1 MVLEI
6 LEQLRQL
13 VVTLLNRLAD
23 SSPSGENLTFLGYI
37 LPILGWFWGGLNG
50 GGEKTALAYG
60 RLICDH
66 GAAENSVE
74 VGARV
79 AEIEIYGGGD
89 GGKGKGAI
97 IVR

>member
-1 MVLEI
+1 MA
-6 LEQLRQL
+6 R
-13 VVTLLNRLAD
+13 
-23 SSPSGENLTFLGYI
+23 
-37 LPILGWFWGGLNG
+37 
-50 GGEKTALAYG
+50 GEKTALAYG

-66 GAAENSVE
+66 VAAGNSVE

-79 AEIEIYGGGD
+79 EGIEIYGGGD